1 MKPCCVN
8 RQPLGD
14 PAIDVTIQCSF
25 KHTGM
30 GLCSLGISFS
40 KNEMG

>member
-14 PAIDVTIQCSF
+14 SAIDVTIQCSF
-25 KHTGM
+25 KHTGA
-30 GLCSLGISFS
+30 LEWACAP
-40 KNEMG
+40 